1 MLGFDSRAASRGWP
15 CHSPLDSTRRPAGVA
30 FHPLRPSGRFHW
42 VVLSLLLSS
51 PCWAQDGGVWVYR
64 RAVLELEPGTLVTV
78 DAGVALDERVAI
90 ARANE
95 LEQLRAADKVPS
107 WLTVALSAVATGI
120 WVADR
125 FRAWTTQP
133 P

>member
-1 MLGFDSRAASRGWP
+1 MLALALSA
-15 CHSPLDSTRRPAGVA
+15 
-30 FHPLRPSGRFHW
+30 
-42 VVLSLLLSS
+42 VL
-51 PCWAQDGGVWVYR
+51 AQDGGVWVYR
-64 RAVLELEPGTLVTV
+64 RAVLELEPGTIVTV

-95 LEQLRAADKVPS
+95 LEQLRAADKAPS

-125 FRAWTTQP
+125 VRSWTTPRP